1 MTDPGA
7 HPRPVAGEGAASGAR
22 TRTGA
27 SGLLDRLPALLAAP
41 WVRRSFVVLAVG
53 AALVA
58 LVLQRQAVLEALQRA
73 EWPLV
78 LVALVLSVVGVL
90 LAALSWRSV
99 SAGFGAPLGVRDAA
113 VVYLVGQVGKY
124 IPGGVWNLAASA
136 ELGHDRGV
144 ARRRT
149 VGTLLLAALL
159 SAVVGGLLAMLTLPG
174 VESTPL
180 EDLGWLVW
188 LAPLGLVAVLPVVLD
203 RVLEL
208 MLRVSRQERVD
219 DRIPLSTTAAACAW
233 SLVSWLAFGLLVMA
247 LAVAVGA
254 EPDMTL
260 LRLSLGG
267 YAAAWIVGS
276 VLFFLP
282 AGVGAREAV
291 LGLALSPVLDPG
303 GTLVVVLL
311 SRVLV
316 TAGDLAGAGL
326 ALVLSRGEAHQG
338 SRRSRRR

>member
-7 HPRPVAGEGAASGAR
+7 HPQPAAGGGVRPGTQARSR
-22 TRTGA
+22 TRV
-27 SGLLDRLPALLAAP
+27 LLDRLQELLAAP
-41 WVRRSFVVLAVG
+41 WARRTFVVLAIG
-53 AALVA
+53 AAVVA
-58 LVLQRQAVLEALQRA
+58 LVVQREAVGEALQRA
-73 EWPLV
+73 SWPLV
-78 LVALVLSVVGVL
+78 LVALALSFVGVL
-90 LAALSWRSV
+90 LAAMSWRSV

-144 ARRRT
+144 ARRRI

-159 SAVVGGLLAMLTLPG
+159 SAVVGGLLTMLTMPG
-174 VESTPL
+174 VPGTPL
-180 EDLGWLVW
+180 AGRGWLAW
-188 LAPLGLVAVLPVVLD
+188 LAPLALLAVLPPVLD
-203 RVLEL
+203 KVLSV
-208 MLRVSRQERVD
+208 MLQVSRQEPVR
-219 DRIPLSTTAAACAW
+219 DRIDLRTTAAACAW
-233 SLVSWLAFGLLVMA
+233 SLLSWLAFGLLVWV

-254 EPDMTL
+254 EPGMTL
-260 LRLSLGG
+260 LRLSVGG

-276 VLFFLP
+276 ALFFLP

-303 GTLVVVLL
+303 GILVVVLL

-326 ALVLSRGEAHQG
+326 ALALSRGEHAQG

>member
-7 HPRPVAGEGAASGAR
+7 HPRPAAGGGGRPGTQARSR
-22 TRTGA
+22 TRV
-27 SGLLDRLPALLAAP
+27 LLDRLPALLAAP
-41 WVRRSFVVLAVG
+41 WVRRGFVVLAIG
-53 AALVA
+53 AAVVA
-58 LVLQRQAVLEALQRA
+58 LVVQREAVGEALQRA
-73 EWPLV
+73 SWPLV
-78 LVALVLSVVGVL
+78 LVALVLSFVGVL
-90 LAALSWRSV
+90 LAAMSWRSV

-159 SAVVGGLLAMLTLPG
+159 SAVVGGLLTMLTMPG
-174 VESTPL
+174 VTGTPL
-180 EDLGWLVW
+180 EGRGWLAW
-188 LAPLGLVAVLPVVLD
+188 LAPLALLAVLPPVLD
-203 RVLEL
+203 KVLTV
-208 MLRVSRQERVD
+208 MLRVSRQEPVR
-219 DRIPLSTTAAACAW
+219 DRIDLRTTAAACAW
-233 SLVSWLAFGLLVMA
+233 SLLSWLAFGLLVWV

-254 EPDMTL
+254 EPGMTL
-260 LRLSLGG
+260 LRLSVGG

-276 VLFFLP
+276 ALFFLP

-303 GTLVVVLL
+303 AILVVVLL

-326 ALVLSRGEAHQG
+326 ALALSRGERAQG

>member
-7 HPRPVAGEGAASGAR
+7 RHQPVAGESAAGAGRRSWAR
-22 TRTGA
+22 SA
-27 SGLLDRLPALLAAP
+27 LSRLPKLLAAP
-41 WVRRSFVVLAVG
+41 WVRRGFVILAVG
-53 AALVA
+53 AAVVA
-58 LVLQRQAVLEALQRA
+58 LVLQWEPVVRALHRA
-73 EWPLV
+73 SWPLV
-78 LVALVLSVVGVL
+78 LVALVLSFVGVL
-90 LAALSWRSV
+90 LAAMSWRSV
-99 SAGFGAPLGVRDAA
+99 SAGFGAPLGVRDAG

-149 VGTLLLAALL
+149 VGSLLVGALL
-159 SAVVGGLLAMLTLPG
+159 SAVVGGALALLTMPG
-174 VESTPL
+174 VEGTPL
-180 EDLGWLVW
+180 EGRGWLVV
-188 LAPLGLVAVLPVVLD
+188 LAPLSLVLVLPVVLD
-203 RVLEL
+203 RVLAT
-208 MLRVSRQERVD
+208 MLRVTRQEPVVE
-219 DRIPLSTTAAACAW
+219 RIDLRTTAVACAW
-233 SLVSWLAFGLLVMA
+233 SALSWVAFGALVLA

-254 EPDMTL
+254 EPGMTS
-260 LRLSLGG
+260 LRLAVGG

-303 GTLVVVLL
+303 GVLVVVLL

-316 TAGDLAGAGL
+316 TAGDLAGAGVAL
-326 ALVLSRGEAHQG
+326 AVAKRQSHDPRAV
-338 SRRSRRR
+338 

>member
-1 MTDPGA
+1 MRDPGA
-7 HPRPVAGEGAASGAR
+7 HPVSGGGGPPGTQAESR
-22 TRTGA
+22 KRK
-27 SGLLDRLPALLAAP
+27 LLDRLPELLAAP
-41 WVRRSFVVLAVG
+41 WVRRGFVVLALG
-53 AALVA
+53 AAVVA
-58 LVLQRQAVLEALQRA
+58 MVVERHAVADALQRA
-73 EWPLV
+73 SWPLV
-78 LVALVLSVVGVL
+78 LVALVLSFVGVL

-159 SAVVGGLLAMLTLPG
+159 SAVVGGLLALLTLPG
-174 VESTPL
+174 VSGTPM

-188 LAPLGLVAVLPVVLD
+188 LAPLGLLGVLPPVLD
-203 RVLEL
+203 RVLTI
-208 MLRVSRQERVD
+208 MLRVSRQEPVG
-219 DRIPLSTTAAACAW
+219 DRIDVPTTAAACVW
-233 SLVSWLAFGLLVMA
+233 SLLSWATFGLLVFVLGVAVGGEPGMA
-247 LAVAVGA
+247 LA
-254 EPDMTL
+254 
-260 LRLSLGG
+260 RLSLGG

-276 VLFFLP
+276 ALFFLP
-282 AGVGAREAV
+282 AGLGAREAV
-291 LGLALSPVLDPG
+291 LLLCLSPVLDPG
-303 GTLVVVLL
+303 AILLVVLL

-326 ALVLSRGEAHQG
+326 ALALSRGERAQG